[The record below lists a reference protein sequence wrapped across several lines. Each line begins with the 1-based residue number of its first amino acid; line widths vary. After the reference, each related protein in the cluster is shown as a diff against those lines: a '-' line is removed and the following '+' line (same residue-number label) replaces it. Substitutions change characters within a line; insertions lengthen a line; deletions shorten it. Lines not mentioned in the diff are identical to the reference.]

1 MAPITEEI
9 SFRAC
14 SVPLLAHCLGN
25 NLTIFVAP
33 ISFSFS
39 HIHHLIEDRKR
50 GISLSSAFAS
60 RVFQMLYTYLF
71 GLYATYI
78 FFQTGNIISPIICHS
93 ICNNF
98 GVPLIDDVELFKS
111 KRIRILLYFLHFFGF
126 LCWLVLCPY
135 FLNSKLF
142 I

>member
-50 GISLSSAFAS
+50 RISLSNAFAS

-78 FFQTGNIISPIICHS
+78 FFQTG
-93 ICNNF
+93 
-98 GVPLIDDVELFKS
+98 
-111 KRIRILLYFLHFFGF
+111 
-126 LCWLVLCPY
+126 
-135 FLNSKLF
+135 
-142 I
+142 